1 MCTASKEEGLPQS
14 DSKVTSICCKCTSY
28 AKDIAHNVSAGS
40 MWGAEGT
47 CGGGAGQHGDGA
59 GRGMCGECEW
69 GLTFFLHIVCDA
81 WVHHCATRQHVFLVQ
96 VAPDVEVTLDNQ
108 VVFVCS
114 LQGCTGTCYATLHM
128 LSH

>member
-1 MCTASKEEGLPQS
+1 MYELC
-14 DSKVTSICCKCTSY
+14 
-28 AKDIAHNVSAGS
+28 KDIAHDVSTGS

-96 VAPDVEVTLDNQ
+96 VTPDVEVTLEDR
-108 VVFVCS
+108 VVFVRS
-114 LQGCTGTCYATLHM
+114 QQGRAGTCYAHCLVDAEALRPRKDRWKSAVGT
-128 LSH
+128 